1 MSTRSGVV
9 NPARGEIW
17 EVDLNPTVGREQS
30 GRRPVLIV
38 SDNALNSSSRGL
50 VVVIPVT
57 GTVRGLPTHILVS
70 PPEGGLSKPS
80 VMMTE
85 QVRSYLERS
94 SQPPLRRGHAG
105 DDGSGRPD
113 LCESCSVFDSFPRDP
128 RVKGLFLH
136 PQGRSFSHENQEK
149 HNVR

>member
-85 QVRSYLERS
+85 QVRSISKDRLSRRYGVVT
-94 SQPPLRRGHAG
+94 QATMDQVDQILRIV
-105 DDGSGRPD
+105 
-113 LCESCSVFDSFPRDP
+113 L
-128 RVKGLFLH
+128 GL
-136 PQGRSFSHENQEK
+136 
-149 HNVR
+149 